1 MLTLGAPL
9 AEDSYVPMTIGSH
22 YIGFTPVVGPP
33 TMVTRSRLRAAVE
46 AAQQALRPICVI
58 HIDLDR
64 FHEINQRWGQ
74 QVGDHVLN
82 AVGRVLSGV
91 IPVDSLLAAVEGDAF
106 VMMVSAA
113 DPVAAQVEAD
123 MILLALRPPVA
134 VGDLTLTV
142 EATAGFAVNDPADS
156 ANDLLE
162 QAFLACRRAKA
173 TRRGCAVGY
182 EASLGVDSTHGSRTQ
197 EALRTAID
205 GEQLRM
211 HVQPTVDLRDGLVVG
226 VEALVRWQ
234 HPVDGLLAPADFL
247 PAAESAGLMTAIG
260 DWVLDEAI
268 RLVGHWRLARPG
280 DPLRI
285 WVNLAAQQLADGD
298 HLLGKVRDSI
308 NAGLIT
314 AHDIGFEVT
323 ESSLLIDLPNAVG
336 TLSAL
341 RGLGV
346 EIALDDFGTGYSS
359 LTYLRQ
365 LPVTAVKIDRSFV
378 AGIGGSLADEAIIEA
393 VIDLAHAL
401 GLRVIAEGVET
412 SVQVEALIRMGAD
425 EAQGFHFSS
434 PQPGDQVGSK
444 LGLPWCGAPIPSVPT
459 DRSLDRRADEPRG
472 LGSARARLLLTA
484 LDTVHDSIIVT
495 SAAQTND
502 GNPPIVYV
510 NPAFEAETG
519 HRAAD
524 VVGQSVETLLADPG
538 DLESM
543 AWFRSVHA
551 GGSAATRELASRRA
565 DGTTFLCEVT
575 LSPILDERGIHT
587 HWLHVRRDL
596 TLRRAEANDRAR
608 FQSLIEQSS
617 SLVAIA
623 ESGGEW
629 VYANNAQRVAVGLG
643 PNEPLFDIS
652 DVARFGQERTS
663 LSRSAVLGDLRRSG
677 RWSGPVVFTNRVTGA
692 ITEVI
697 SDVHVVDDALRPGV
711 KVYASL
717 SRDVSELNALERAE
731 SRRRQLFGF
740 AAALA
745 QRALAKGRDE
755 LFKNFDSVLAECGE
769 LLVADFAYVDTIDL
783 DAGQL
788 RPLGTWH
795 SDRCT
800 SQVSPPDFVDLAVL
814 PTWVERLGRGG
825 IVMGGVAA
833 DDWPWHDELGDV
845 FSGPDFRSSVA
856 AGLNVDGVLVGVF
869 GLARI
874 DADRVWTADELAT
887 VQQAADTIANLLGR
901 ERADRA
907 KFATERHLVAMLS
920 NVRDILVVIDRD
932 GWIRYAN
939 RQITTST
946 GHAVDQVVG
955 QRFLSLVH
963 PDDAETAIE
972 RFART
977 LAGDKHI
984 PVTELRIVFADGTA
998 NWYDVDTSGIEDPV
1012 LGGYVV
1018 SLRDISVQHALVE
1031 FSGRR
1036 QEFEHLLLTLSHWAL
1051 NVPYEKIEGGLA
1063 EHLRQLGELLH
1074 TDAAGVWLIDR
1085 DTIRTA
1091 AHWADPMSGSTTP
1104 PPGAMDAPAVT
1115 DFVRAHNVSMV
1126 VDDIEAHDEPWAVE
1140 WRRLPG
1146 HDRSALLM
1154 PLVSAQ
1160 VSLGIV
1166 GVTMATTARAWAEDE
1181 IALVRRV
1188 ADTVAALLARQAFEA
1203 SLRASEA
1210 RLVALLDGSLD
1221 LVVVVTPSGEIL
1233 YANRTVHRSLGFSQD
1248 EIVGTN
1254 IAQVVHADDLELALQ
1269 RLQSLAADETTEL
1282 TTLRVIARNGSVHWI
1297 EISSGRLQNPI
1308 AGGTVLTCRDVTGR
1322 HAVEADA
1329 ATRVSHLRYAFEVA
1343 QAALD
1348 LEVDEFLIGLSGVCA
1363 NIARMLGVDL
1373 VYVDRIDEQQHLITN
1388 LAGWVGNGA
1397 VQRVSPGETLPC
1409 TRLPL
1414 WVERLRCLEPVV
1426 MNDAAT
1432 SSEPWA
1438 IEKREALGS
1447 EGGLMAIAMSAAGE
1461 LFGVFG
1467 VSMVQASRVWSDDE
1481 VAFLRIIGETVA
1493 HVLERARMDD
1503 ALRRSESRFRSLSET
1518 AADVVLLMDS
1528 LGMIQYASPSSIG
1541 LLGFTPDEM
1550 LGRIAQQMVHPDD
1563 VERLSAVGA
1572 DRLHLGTPQM
1582 AEYRLRTADGS
1593 YVWVSNS
1600 VSAVLH
1606 PVTGV
1611 AVEYRASLRDISE
1624 RKRLQVALE
1633 EQALHDP
1640 LTGLGNRVLLQQKLC
1655 EATNPATNP
1664 DDPDEPIETSVL
1676 LIDLDGFKVI
1686 NDTYGHAA
1694 GDDALRVISARLAAI
1709 TRRQDTLARTGG
1721 DEFVVICPQTTASEA
1736 VQIGERIVRAARHP
1750 LSTEGMV
1757 VLIGASVGV
1766 AHHLGRT
1773 SDPGWLL
1780 IEADHAMY
1788 AAKREG
1794 RGRVRVS
1801 AATRTMS
1808 T

>member
-1 MLTLGAPL
+1 MLTLGAPP

-22 YIGFTPVVGPP
+22 HIGFTPVVGPA

-46 AAQQALRPICVI
+46 AAQQGLRLVCVI

-74 QVGDHVLN
+74 QVGDQVLS
-82 AVGRVLSGV
+82 AVGRVLSEV
-91 IPVDSLLAAVEGDAF
+91 IPADSLLAAIEGDAF
-106 VMMVSAA
+106 VVMLSAA
-113 DPVAAQVEAD
+113 DLAAAQVEAD
-123 MILLALRPPVA
+123 TILLALGPPLA
-134 VGDLTLTV
+134 VGDLTVNV
-142 EATAGFAVNDPADS
+142 EATAGFALNAPADS
-156 ANDLLE
+156 TNDLLE
-162 QAFLACRRAKA
+162 QAFLACRWAKA

-182 EASLGVDSTHGSRTQ
+182 EASLGVDATHGSRTE

-211 HVQPTVDLRDGLVVG
+211 HVQPTVDLRDGRVVG

-234 HPVDGLLAPADFL
+234 HPVDGLLSPADFL

-268 RLVGHWRLARPG
+268 RLVGHWRGVRSG
-280 DPLRI
+280 EPLRI
-285 WVNLAAQQLADGD
+285 WVNLAAQQLGDGD
-298 HLLGKVRDSI
+298 HLLAKVRDSI

-401 GLRVIAEGVET
+401 GLRVIAEGVEDA
-412 SVQVEALIRMGAD
+412 VQAEALIRMGAD
-425 EAQGFHFSS
+425 EAQGFHFSY
-434 PQPGDQVGSK
+434 PQPGEQVGGK
-444 LGLPWCGAPIPSVPT
+444 LDLAWCGAPIPVGPT
-459 DRSLDRRADEPRG
+459 DRPLDRRADEPRG

-495 SAAQTND
+495 SAARSD
-502 GNPPIVYV
+502 EGNPPIVYV

-519 HRAAD
+519 HRGAD

-538 DLESM
+538 DLEAM
-543 AWFRSVHA
+543 AWFRVVHA

-575 LSPILDERGIHT
+575 LSPILDERGLHT

-596 TLRRAEANDRAR
+596 TLRRAESNDRAR

-623 ESGGEW
+623 EAGGEW
-629 VYANNAQRVAVGLG
+629 VYANSAQRAAVGFG
-643 PNEPLFDIS
+643 PDDPLV
-652 DVARFGQERTS
+652 DVADVATFGEDRAS
-663 LSRSAVLGDLRRSG
+663 LQRSAVVGELRRAG
-677 RWSGPVVFTNRVTGA
+677 RWSGPVTFTNRVTGA
-692 ITEVI
+692 VTEVI
-697 SDVHVVDDALRPGV
+697 SDIHVVDDVLRPGV
-711 KVYASL
+711 KVYASV

-755 LFKNFDSVLAECGE
+755 LFANFDVVLAECGQ
-769 LLVADFAYVDTIDL
+769 LLLADFAYVDTIDL
-783 DAGQL
+783 EAGQL

-795 SDRCT
+795 SDRC
-800 SQVSPPDFVDLAVL
+800 VSKVNPPEAVDLAVL

-825 IVMGGVAA
+825 IVMGGVTA

-869 GLARI
+869 GLARV
-874 DADRVWTADELAT
+874 DADRKWTADELAT

-907 KFATERHLVAMLS
+907 KFATERHLAAMLS

-939 RQITTST
+939 PQITTST
-946 GHAVDQVVG
+946 GYDIDHVVG
-955 QRFLSLVH
+955 QHFLFLVH
-963 PDDAETAIE
+963 PDDAEMAAE
-972 RFART
+972 RFALT
-977 LAGDKHI
+977 LAGDRNASI
-984 PVTELRIVFADGTA
+984 TELRIVFADGTSS
-998 NWYDVDTSGIEDPV
+998 WYDVDTSGIEDPV

-1036 QEFEHLLLTLSHWAL
+1036 QEFEHLLLGLSHWAL
-1051 NVPYEKIEGGLA
+1051 NVPYEKIEAGLA
-1063 EHLRQLGELLH
+1063 EHLRELGELLH

-1091 AHWADPMSGSTTP
+1091 AHWADPLSGSVTP
-1104 PPGAMDAPAVT
+1104 PPGPMDAPAVT
-1115 DFVRAHNVSMV
+1115 DYLRAHDVSIV
-1126 VDDIEAHDEPWAVE
+1126 VDDIEAHDETWALE

-1146 HDRSALLM
+1146 HDRSALLV
-1154 PLVSAQ
+1154 PLVSAR

-1166 GVTMATTARAWAEDE
+1166 GVTMATTARAWADDE

-1203 SLRASEA
+1203 SLQASEA

-1221 LVVVVTPSGEIL
+1221 LVVVVSDAGEIL

-1254 IAQVVHADDLELALQ
+1254 ISQIVHPDDLELAL
-1269 RLQSLAADETTEL
+1269 RRMESLAADERTEFS
-1282 TTLRVIARNGSVHWI
+1282 TLRVIALNGSVRWI
-1297 EISSGRLQNPI
+1297 EISSGRIQDPI

-1348 LEVDEFLIGLSGVCA
+1348 LDVDEFLMGLSGVCA
-1363 NIARMLGVDL
+1363 NIAGMLGVDL
-1373 VYVDRIDEQQHLITN
+1373 VYVDRIDEEQRLITN

-1397 VQRVSPGETLPC
+1397 VQRVRPGQTVPC
-1409 TRLPL
+1409 ALLPL
-1414 WVERLRCLEPVV
+1414 WVERLRRLEPVV
-1426 MNDAAT
+1426 VDNAAA

-1438 IEKREALGS
+1438 VEKREALGS
-1447 EGGLMAIAMSAAGE
+1447 EGGLMAVAMSAAGE

-1467 VSMVQASRVWSDDE
+1467 VSMVESVRVWSDDE
-1481 VAFLRIIGETVA
+1481 VAFLRIVGETIA

-1503 ALRRSESRFRSLSET
+1503 ALRRSESRFRLLSET
-1518 AADVVLLMDS
+1518 AADVVLLMDAD
-1528 LGMIQYASPSSIG
+1528 GAIQYASPSSVG

-1550 LGRIAQQMVHPDD
+1550 LGRVAQQMVHPDD
-1563 VERLSAVGA
+1563 V
-1572 DRLHLGTPQM
+1572 DRLTEVGSDRLQFGTPQM
-1582 AEYRLRTADGS
+1582 AEYRLRRADGS

-1624 RKRLQVALE
+1624 RKRLQAALE

-1640 LTGLGNRVLLQQKLC
+1640 LTGLGNRVLLQQKLR
-1655 EATNPATNP
+1655 EATNPEP
-1664 DDPDEPIETSVL
+1664 DPEDPDQPVETSVL

-1721 DEFVVICPQTTASEA
+1721 DEFVVICPGTTASEA

-1766 AHHLGRT
+1766 AHHIGRT
-1773 SDPGWLL
+1773 TDPGWLL

-1801 AATRTMS
+1801 AATPTMS